1 MLHFFHAASCLIA
14 RNLQDT
20 KVSYDIM
27 IQLDMMSASTT
38 IWTSRE
44 LCKFLVQGPRLP
56 KRPLSLDN
64 AKWQGRRCIG
74 SEWCRAAGCGL

>member
-44 LCKFLVQGPRLP
+44 LCKF
-56 KRPLSLDN
+56 
-64 AKWQGRRCIG
+64 
-74 SEWCRAAGCGL
+74 